1 MTAAGPDRVRDL
13 FLAAS
18 AMGDATRE
26 RYLGEQCAGDAKLER
41 RVRRMLEHD
50 HGSRTNLLDKPLVPA
65 GALPRNIVEPAA
77 GKELKP
83 GSRLGKF
90 TIECMVGV
98 GGMGVVYRAR
108 QDRPARVVAVKV
120 LRAAQATPT
129 MFRRMELE
137 AELLGRL
144 RHPGIA
150 QIYEA
155 GSASDGESDRP
166 YFAMEF
172 IDGTAITEH
181 AAARSLSTRSR
192 VEMMAKVCDA
202 VEHAH
207 QRGVIHR
214 DLKPGNILVDAGGEP
229 KIVDF
234 GVARASDPRLDLTTI
249 RTSIGQL
256 IGTLQYMSPEQI
268 AGDPSKIETRSDVYA
283 LGVILYQLLTGKLP
297 YALESASIPQAAR
310 IIQESPPTPLS
321 SIDRSLRGELD
332 TIVARTLSKEPSRRY
347 PSAAALGEDLRR
359 YLDGRPIV
367 ARADS
372 AMYVLRTQLHRYR
385 GVVAAAC
392 VAIIGLSALS
402 SYAFKKANQAD
413 EQRTKAEGALAA
425 MRAQATRAE
434 RERARADE
442 NSAHLRE
449 ELRDTTIERAR
460 LQGLTGNFLGAE
472 RTLWQQH
479 RSEASPHTYWALWE
493 LYSRGA
499 DFRVLPGNHEGG
511 SAVALSP
518 ADDLAA
524 TTAGTTIRLW
534 NRGDW
539 SAGAEL
545 RGHRGPV
552 EFLEFSGDGTLLVS
566 CDTSGCLRTWS
577 MPSGRLIEEMC
588 VPGGTG
594 HAAMARRGMAPWT
607 LALGGNDGVV
617 RTYLVDATGH
627 ISTRLAMA
635 ARRGEARGMEFD
647 PTGRFLLCGW
657 SDGMVRVYDLDN
669 PRPIFGVRAHQDAVY
684 SVAFSA
690 DGSVFST
697 GSRDGVVYF
706 WRLLGDGS
714 AELVENRELR
724 WGLGS
729 VRAMRFSRDASRMLI
744 AGAWGVMVYDL
755 ATLTPAKDQS
765 SVWIGARACE
775 WMEEQE
781 SVLALDADGARVW
794 NLRPMQHERSWR
806 VHDGRA
812 RAVAASAKEPL
823 FATGS
828 SEGQVRIWNAEDS
841 SPVRAM
847 AGHNGVVWRV
857 RFRPDGKQ
865 LASVGADSSIK
876 LWDVSSGRLDREIK
890 VPRGEFLAMD
900 YSPDG
905 ARLVGGGRFD
915 RVRVW
920 DTASGSELATMA
932 CGPGFVAAAW
942 SPDGSRFATAVGR
955 AVQVWDA
962 ATYQRQA
969 TLNNEQSGW
978 CVVFLDEDRLA
989 VGGWGSAIQV
999 WDAKRGIAGH
1009 LLEGHARLVQGIS
1022 LGPMLSTGE
1031 RMLLSCSGDGT
1042 IKGWEASS
1050 GRNLLTMTPSAGGSV
1065 TGVAL
1070 LSDGSR
1076 AVSTQGGGT
1085 ASVWD
1090 LRRYDETILALSKSK
1105 ASRGGGTLEGDQSL
1119 RSERSAQP

>member
-26 RYLGEQCAGDAKLER
+26 RYLGEQCAGDVKLER

-50 HGSRTNLLDKPLVPA
+50 HGSRTNLLDRPLVPA
-65 GALPRNIVEPAA
+65 GALPRDIVEPQA

-83 GSRLGKF
+83 GSRLGSF

-120 LRAAQATPT
+120 LRAAHATPA

-155 GSASDGESDRP
+155 GSAHDGESDRP

-181 AAARSLSTRSR
+181 AAARSLSTRAR
-192 VEMMAKVCDA
+192 VEMMARVCDA

-283 LGVILYQLLTGKLP
+283 LGVILYQLLTGRLP
-297 YALESASIPQAAR
+297 YSLESASIPQAAR
-310 IIQESPPTPLS
+310 IIQESAPTPLS
-321 SIDRSLRGELD
+321 SMDRSLRGELD
-332 TIVARTLSKEPSRRY
+332 TIVARTLSKDPSRRY

-392 VAIIGLSALS
+392 LAIIGLSALS
-402 SYAFKKANQAD
+402 SYSFKKASQAN
-413 EQRTKAEGALAA
+413 EQKTKAEGALVA

-442 NSAHLRE
+442 NSKHLRE

-472 RTLWQQH
+472 RALWQQH

-499 DFRVLPGNHEGG
+499 DFRVLPGDHAAGT
-511 SAVALSP
+511 AVAVS
-518 ADDLAA
+518 ADGSLAA
-524 TTAGTTIRLW
+524 TAAASVIRVWGTGAW
-534 NRGDW
+534 N
-539 SAGAEL
+539 SLVEL

-552 EFLEFSGDGTLLVS
+552 EFMQFSADGTILVS
-566 CDTSGCLRTWS
+566 CDTSGCLRTWA
-577 MPSGRLIEEMC
+577 MPTGRLIEELC

-594 HAAMARRGMAPWT
+594 HAAMVRQGPSPWT
-607 LALGGNDGVV
+607 LALGGSDGVV
-617 RTYLVDATGH
+617 RTYLLDATGH
-627 ISTRLAMA
+627 LTQRLSMA
-635 ARRGEARGMEFD
+635 ARRGQARGMEFD
-647 PTGRFLLCGW
+647 PSGRFLLCGW
-657 SDGMVRVYDLDN
+657 NDGVVRVFGLDN
-669 PRPIFGVRAHQDAVY
+669 PRPIFGIRAHQDAVY
-684 SVAFSA
+684 SVAYSA
-690 DGSVFST
+690 DGGAFAT

-706 WRLLGDGS
+706 WKVLRDGS
-714 AELVENRELR
+714 AELMANRELR

-729 VRAMRFSRDASRMLI
+729 VRAMRFSRDAGRMLV
-744 AGAWGVMVYDL
+744 AGAWGVVVYDL

-765 SVWIGARACE
+765 SMWIGTRACE
-775 WMEEQE
+775 WLEASD
-781 SVLALDADGARVW
+781 SVLAMDADGARVW

-812 RAVAASAKEPL
+812 RAVAASPVGPL
-823 FATGS
+823 IATGS
-828 SEGQVRIWNAEDS
+828 SEGQVRLWDS
-841 SPVRAM
+841 GDFSPVRAL

-857 RFRPDGKQ
+857 RFRPDGRQ
-865 LASVGADSSIK
+865 LASVGSDSTIK
-876 LWDVSSGRLDREIK
+876 LWDVASGRLERQIK
-890 VPRGEFLAMD
+890 VPNGEFLAMD

-905 ARLVGGGRFD
+905 ARLVGGARFD

-920 DTASGSELATMA
+920 DTASGSELREMR

-942 SPDGSRFATAVGR
+942 SPGGTRFATSVGSS
-955 AVQVWDA
+955 VLVWDA
-962 ATYQRQA
+962 ATYELSA
-969 TLNNEQSGW
+969 TLQDEASGW

-989 VGGWGSAIQV
+989 VGGWNSTIQV
-999 WDAKRGIAGH
+999 WDVRRGTKGH

-1022 LGPMLSTGE
+1022 LGPALSTGE

-1050 GRNLLTMTPSAGGSV
+1050 GRNLVTLTPSAGGPV

-1090 LRRYDETILALSKSK
+1090 FRRYDETIRTLS
-1105 ASRGGGTLEGDQSL
+1105 ASMAGR
-1119 RSERSAQP
+1119 ERR

>member
-1 MTAAGPDRVRDL
+1 MTATGPDRVRDL

-50 HGSRTNLLDKPLVPA
+50 HGSRTNLLDRPLAPA
-65 GALPRNIVEPAA
+65 GALPRDIVEPAA

-83 GSRLGKF
+83 GSRLGSF
-90 TIECMVGV
+90 TIESLVGV

-120 LRAAQATPT
+120 LRAAHATAS
-129 MFRRMELE
+129 MLRRMELE

-150 QIYEA
+150 QIFEA
-155 GSASDGESDRP
+155 GSAHDGESDRP

-172 IDGTAITEH
+172 IDGRSITEH
-181 AAARSLSTRSR
+181 AAARSLSTRAR
-192 VEMMAKVCDA
+192 VEMMARVCDA

-310 IIQESPPTPLS
+310 IIQESAPTPLS

-392 VAIIGLSALS
+392 LAIIGLSALS
-402 SYAFKKANQAD
+402 SYAFQKARQAD
-413 EQRTKAEGALAA
+413 ESRNKAEGALVA

-434 RERARADE
+434 RERARADG
-442 NSAHLRE
+442 NSARLE
-449 ELRDTTIERAR
+449 KELRDTTIERAR
-460 LQGLTGNFLGAE
+460 LQGVTGNFLGAE
-472 RTLWQQH
+472 RTLWAQH
-479 RSEASPHTYWALWE
+479 RSEASPHTHWALWE

-499 DFRVLPGNHEGG
+499 DFRVLPGDHADG
-511 SAVALSP
+511 SAVAVTP
-518 ADDLAA
+518 DGALAA
-524 TTAGTTIRLW
+524 TAAGAASGGVIRLW
-534 NRGDW
+534 RVGDW
-539 SAGAEL
+539 SALAEL
-545 RGHRGPV
+545 RGHRGPI
-552 EFLEFSGDGTLLVS
+552 EFMQFSADGTVLIS
-566 CDTSGCLRTWS
+566 CDTSGCLRTWAV
-577 MPSGRLIEEMC
+577 PSGRLIEELC

-594 HAAMARRGMAPWT
+594 HAAMVRSGPAPWHV
-607 LALGGNDGVV
+607 ALGGSDGVV
-617 RTYLVDATGH
+617 RTYQMDATGH
-627 ISTRLAMA
+627 LTQRLSMA

-647 PTGRFLLCGW
+647 PSGRFLLCGW
-657 SDGMVRVYDLDN
+657 NDGVVRVFGMDN

-690 DGSVFST
+690 DGGTLAT
-697 GSRDGVVYF
+697 GSRDGVIFF
-706 WRLLGDGS
+706 WRLLADGS
-714 AELVENRELR
+714 AELLPDREFR
-724 WGLGS
+724 WGHGS
-729 VRAMRFSRDASRMLI
+729 VRVIRFSRDGERLLV

-755 ATLTPAKDQS
+755 ATMTPAKDHAPM
-765 SVWIGARACE
+765 WIGTRASE
-775 WMEEQE
+775 WMQDTG
-781 SVLALDADGARVW
+781 SLLAMDADGARVW
-794 NLRPMQHERSWR
+794 NLRPTQHERSWR
-806 VHDGRA
+806 VHEGRA
-812 RAVAASAKEPL
+812 RAVAASAVEAL
-823 FATGS
+823 IATGS
-828 SEGQVRIWNAEDS
+828 SDGQVRLWNADDGS
-841 SPVRAM
+841 AARAL

-857 RFRPDGKQ
+857 RFRPDGRQ
-865 LASVGADSSIK
+865 LASVGADSMLR
-876 LWDVSSGRLDREIK
+876 LWDVATGRMEREIK
-890 VPRGEFLAMD
+890 APRGEFLALD

-905 ARLVGGGRFD
+905 ARLVGGARFD

-920 DTASGSELATMA
+920 EAASGTQIGEMA
-932 CGPGFVAAAW
+932 CGAGFVAAAW
-942 SPDGSRFATAVGR
+942 SPDSMRLAAAVGR
-955 AVQVWDA
+955 NVLVWDG
-962 ATYQRQA
+962 ATYAPVA
-969 TLNNEQSGW
+969 TLADEQSGW
-978 CVVFLDEDRLA
+978 CVAFLDNDRLA
-989 VGGWGSAIQV
+989 VGGWNSRIQV
-999 WDAKRGIAGH
+999 WDLRAKAKGPM
-1009 LLEGHARLVQGIS
+1009 LEGHSRLVQGLS
-1022 LGPMLSTGE
+1022 LGPVLSTGE
-1031 RMLLSCSGDGT
+1031 RMLMSCSGDGT

-1050 GRNLLTMTPSAGGSV
+1050 GRNLLTLTPSAGGAV
-1065 TGVAL
+1065 TGVAI

-1090 LRRYDETILALSKSK
+1090 LHRYDETIRTLSGSM
-1105 ASRGGGTLEGDQSL
+1105 AAR
-1119 RSERSAQP
+1119 ERRP